1 MVKTTG
7 KNMSKILSGK
17 YSQKILIMLNNLQQ
31 MHLKIAQKNNSEKK
45 RMKVETTGDLIDNN
59 IANRISRKSQEVH
72 GRIINP
78 FTPTRYPTWLKT
90 IQLVFCNPYG
100 GVKTISKESFP

>member
-45 RMKVETTGDLIDNN
+45 KNESRNN
-59 IANRISRKSQEVH
+59 WW
-72 GRIINP
+72 
-78 FTPTRYPTWLKT
+78 FD
-90 IQLVFCNPYG
+90 
-100 GVKTISKESFP
+100 